1 MANNE
6 DFTANASMSLMVSD
20 LEHLDTIMANLRKV
34 ESVISVE
41 RAIK

>member
-1 MANNE
+1 
-6 DFTANASMSLMVSD
+6 MSFMVSD
-20 LEHLDTIMANLRKV
+20 LEHLEMIMTNLRKV